1 MIVLWLVRCKETNI
15 SSATATRD
23 SRMISAAKGSI
34 FVLTAIPLHPRLD
47 DQVADPIQARSLAR
61 VDDSGRSLFLH
72 DRGALHLFITA
83 QSRALIERRVVDP
96 VLIEVDFPSTLAR
109 AAARGGGSKCG
120 QVGVG
125 HSHQAR
131 QVQVDELHRSIDPKH
146 KRALV

>member
-1 MIVLWLVRCKETNI
+1 MIVRWLVRCKETNI

-61 VDDSGRSLFLH
+61 VDDRGRSLFLH
-72 DRGALHLFITA
+72 DRGALHLFIKA
-83 QSRALIERRVVDP
+83 QSRALIERRVGP

-109 AAARGGGSKCG
+109 AATRGGGSKCG

-131 QVQVDELHRSIDPKH
+131 EV
-146 KRALV
+146 